1 METTAFCSSF
11 VLVLSYFLLELSI
24 VPIRSIIE
32 SLSSKGDAEVVLTF
46 RRQYAEIAR
55 AREIAE
61 ILVKNGLGFVVEQ
74 LGLTR
79 FLSRW
84 RRRRVEAASEASALL
99 VSERVRRTLEEL
111 GPTFIK
117 LGQVLSG
124 RADLLPEEYI
134 RELTKLLDAA
144 PPVPTEQIVACI
156 EDELGAP
163 VSELFASFELEPI
176 ASASI
181 GQVHRATLPD
191 GQEVVAK
198 VQRPGVE
205 RTVTADLDLL
215 ARQARFLERRS
226 TRARESHLV
235 EIVEELSQAL
245 RDELDYTVEGRN
257 ADRLRRN
264 LSGDTRV
271 VIPQVFW
278 SHSTQRV
285 ITMEAL
291 EGFKLTDV
299 QRLRRERYD
308 PPAIAE
314 VTVDLYLHQVFVD
327 GFFHADPHPANIMV
341 CHDKIGLVDF
351 GMVGQL
357 TPTTRKSL
365 GLLLLALL
373 AQDSQ
378 AVVRVILRLGAAS
391 RGTDPAAVE
400 RDVQRL
406 LMRYYGM
413 PLEVIPIG
421 KVLQEVLTAAFK
433 HQIHL
438 PPDLALLVRVVIVL
452 EGVAQSL
459 DPGFNLAEMAKPFG
473 ERLLRERFSW
483 QRLQDETMHTL
494 GTASRLMRDLPQ
506 RAESLMGR
514 LEDGGVTLGID
525 LRQLARIISKFD
537 SMVSRLA
544 FSIVVAA
551 LIVGSAVVIHGGAT
565 EWNFLGLRLPIA
577 HLSFVLAVIMGAWL
591 LISIVRSRG
600 P

>member
-1 METTAFCSSF
+1 MS
-11 VLVLSYFLLELSI
+11 
-24 VPIRSIIE
+24 VPIP
-32 SLSSKGDAEVVLTF
+32 F

-61 ILVKNGLGFVVEQ
+61 ILIKNGLGFVVEQ

-79 FLSRW
+79 FLSAWKRH
-84 RRRRVEAASEASALL
+84 RVEGAASD
-99 VSERVRRTLEEL
+99 VSGLSVAERVRRTLEEL

-117 LGQVLSG
+117 IGQVLSG
-124 RADLLPEEYI
+124 RTDLLPAEYI
-134 RELTKLLDAA
+134 VELTKLLDAA
-144 PPVPTEQIVACI
+144 PPVPAPQIVARI
-156 EDELGAP
+156 EEELGA
-163 VSELFASFELEPI
+163 SLNELFASFESEPI

-191 GQEVVAK
+191 GQKVVIK

-226 TRARESHLV
+226 TRARESHLA

-245 RDELDYTVEGRN
+245 QEELNYTVEGRN
-257 ADRLRRN
+257 ADCLRRN
-264 LSGDTRV
+264 LAGDERV
-271 VIPQVFW
+271 LIPQVHW
-278 SHSTQRV
+278 NHSTRRV
-285 ITMEAL
+285 LTMEAL
-291 EGFKLTDV
+291 EGFKLTDLR
-299 QRLRRERYD
+299 RLRQEQYD
-308 PPAIAE
+308 LPAVAK

-341 CHDKIGLVDF
+341 CNDKIGLVDF

-357 TPTTRKSL
+357 TPAIKSSL
-365 GLLLLALL
+365 SSLLLALL

-378 AVVRVILRLGAAS
+378 EVVRVILRMGAVS
-391 RGTDPAAVE
+391 RTTDPAAVQ

-406 LMRYYGM
+406 LMRYYGV
-413 PLEVIPIG
+413 PLEVMPIG
-421 KVLQEVLTAAFK
+421 EVLQEVLTAAFK

-452 EGVAQSL
+452 EGLALGL
-459 DPGFNLAEMAKPFG
+459 DPSFNLAEMAKPFG

-483 QRLQDETMHTL
+483 RRLRDEALQTVGMV
-494 GTASRLMRDLPQ
+494 SRMMRDLPQ
-506 RAESLMGR
+506 RAESLMDR
-514 LEDGGVTLGID
+514 LQVGEVTLGID
-525 LRQLARIISKFD
+525 LRQLTRIIAKFD
-537 SMVSRLA
+537 SMINRLA

-551 LIVGSAVVIHGGAT
+551 LILGSAVVIHGGAT
-565 EWNFLGLRLPIA
+565 EWNFLGLQLPIA
-577 HLSFVLAVIMGAWL
+577 HISFVLAVIMGIWL

>member
-1 METTAFCSSF
+1 M
-11 VLVLSYFLLELSI
+11 
-24 VPIRSIIE
+24 P
-32 SLSSKGDAEVVLTF
+32 F

-61 ILVKNGLGFVVEQ
+61 ILIKNGLGFVVEQ
-74 LGLTR
+74 LGLAR
-79 FLSRW
+79 FLSVW
-84 RRRRVEAASEASALL
+84 RRRRVEGAASDTSTLS

-117 LGQVLSG
+117 IGQVLSG
-124 RADLLPEEYI
+124 RADLLPAEYI

-144 PPVPTEQIVACI
+144 PPVPTQQIVACI
-156 EDELGAP
+156 EEELGAP
-163 VSELFASFELEPI
+163 LTERFGSFEPQPI

-181 GQVHRATLPD
+181 GQVHRATLSD
-191 GQEVVAK
+191 GQRVVVK

-205 RTVTADLDLL
+205 RMVMADLDLL
-215 ARQARFLERRS
+215 ARQSRFLERRS
-226 TRARESHLV
+226 ARARESHLV

-257 ADRLRRN
+257 AARLRRN
-264 LSGDTRV
+264 LSDDARV
-271 VIPQVFW
+271 IIPQVHW
-278 SHSTQRV
+278 SHSTRRV
-285 ITMEAL
+285 LTMEAL

-299 QRLRRERYD
+299 QRLRQERYD
-308 PPAIAE
+308 LPAVAE
-314 VTVDLYLHQVFVD
+314 VMVDLYLHQVFVD

-341 CHDKIGLVDF
+341 CDNRIGMMDF

-357 TPTTRKSL
+357 TPATRKSL
-365 GLLLLALL
+365 GSLLLALL

-378 AVVRVILRLGAAS
+378 TVVRVILRMGAAS

-406 LMRYYGM
+406 LMRYYGL
-413 PLEVIPIG
+413 PLEVMPIG
-421 KVLQEVLTAAFK
+421 EVLQEVLTAAFK
-433 HQIHL
+433 HHIHL
-438 PPDLALLVRVVIVL
+438 PPDLALLVRMVIVL
-452 EGVAQSL
+452 EGVALGL

-473 ERLLRERFSW
+473 EHLLRERFSW
-483 QRLQDETMHTL
+483 QRLQDEALQTV
-494 GTASRLMRDLPQ
+494 GTASRLMQDLPQ
-506 RAESLMGR
+506 RAESLMER
-514 LEDGGVTLGID
+514 LGDGAVTLGID
-525 LRQLARIISKFD
+525 LRQLTRIIAKFD

-544 FSIVVAA
+544 FSVVVAA

-565 EWNFLGLRLPIA
+565 EWNFLGLSLPIA
-577 HLSFVLAVIMGAWL
+577 HLSFVLAVVMGAWL

>member
-1 METTAFCSSF
+1 M
-11 VLVLSYFLLELSI
+11 SI
-24 VPIRSIIE
+24 P
-32 SLSSKGDAEVVLTF
+32 F

-61 ILVKNGLGFVVEQ
+61 ILIKNGLGFVVEQ

-79 FLSRW
+79 FLSAW
-84 RRRRVEAASEASALL
+84 RRRRMEGTASDASTLSI
-99 VSERVRRTLEEL
+99 SERVRRTLEEL

-117 LGQVLSG
+117 MGQVLSG
-124 RADLLPEEYI
+124 RVDLLPAEYI

-144 PPVPTEQIVACI
+144 PPVPTQQIVACI
-156 EDELGAP
+156 EQELGTP
-163 VSELFASFELEPI
+163 LSERFGSFELEPI

-191 GQEVVAK
+191 GQKVVVK
-198 VQRPGVE
+198 IQRPGVE
-205 RTVTADLDLL
+205 RTVIADLDLL
-215 ARQARFLERRS
+215 IRQARFLERRS
-226 TRARESHLV
+226 TRVRESHLV

-264 LSGDTRV
+264 LSDDARV
-271 VIPQVFW
+271 LIPQVYW
-278 SHSTQRV
+278 SHSTRQV
-285 ITMEAL
+285 LTMEAL
-291 EGFKLTDV
+291 EGLKLTDV
-299 QRLRRERYD
+299 QRLRQEGYD
-308 PPAIAE
+308 LPAVAE
-314 VTVDLYLHQVFVD
+314 VVVDLYLHQVFVD

-341 CHDKIGLVDF
+341 CDDRIGVMDF

-357 TPTTRKSL
+357 APATRGSL
-365 GLLLLALL
+365 SSLLLALL

-378 AVVRVILRLGAAS
+378 AVVQVILRMGAAS
-391 RGTDPAAVE
+391 RSTDSAAVE

-406 LMRYYGM
+406 LMRYYGL
-413 PLEVIPIG
+413 PLEMMPIG
-421 KVLQEVLTAAFK
+421 EMLQEVLAAAFK

-438 PPDLALLVRVVIVL
+438 PPDLALLARVVIVL
-452 EGVAQSL
+452 EGVALSL

-473 ERLLRERFSW
+473 ERLLRERFSRR
-483 QRLQDETMHTL
+483 RLQDEVLQTVS
-494 GTASRLMRDLPQ
+494 TASRLMRHLPQ
-506 RAESLMGR
+506 RAESLMEQLGN
-514 LEDGGVTLGID
+514 GAVTLGID
-525 LRQLARIISKFD
+525 LRQLTRIIAKLD
-537 SMVSRLA
+537 SMISRLA

-591 LISIVRSRG
+591 LLSIVRSRG

>member
-1 METTAFCSSF
+1 M
-11 VLVLSYFLLELSI
+11 
-24 VPIRSIIE
+24 P
-32 SLSSKGDAEVVLTF
+32 F

-61 ILVKNGLGFVVEQ
+61 ILIKNGLGFVVEQ
-74 LGLTR
+74 LGLAR
-79 FLSRW
+79 FLSVW
-84 RRRRVEAASEASALL
+84 RRRRVEGAASDASTLS

-117 LGQVLSG
+117 IGQVLSG
-124 RADLLPEEYI
+124 RADLLPAEYI

-144 PPVPTEQIVACI
+144 PPVPTQQIVACI
-156 EDELGAP
+156 EEELGAP
-163 VSELFASFELEPI
+163 LTERFGSFEPQPI

-181 GQVHRATLPD
+181 GQVHRATLSD
-191 GQEVVAK
+191 GQRVVVK

-205 RTVTADLDLL
+205 RMVMADLDLL
-215 ARQARFLERRS
+215 ARQSRFLERRS
-226 TRARESHLV
+226 ARARESHLV

-257 ADRLRRN
+257 AARLRRN
-264 LSGDTRV
+264 LSDDARV
-271 VIPQVFW
+271 IIPQVHW
-278 SHSTQRV
+278 SHSTRRV
-285 ITMEAL
+285 LTMEAL

-299 QRLRRERYD
+299 QRLRQERYD
-308 PPAIAE
+308 LPAVAE
-314 VTVDLYLHQVFVD
+314 VMVDLYLHQVFVD

-341 CHDKIGLVDF
+341 CDNRIGMMDF

-357 TPTTRKSL
+357 TPATRKSL
-365 GLLLLALL
+365 GSLLLALL

-378 AVVRVILRLGAAS
+378 TVVRVILRMGAAS

-406 LMRYYGM
+406 LMRYYGL
-413 PLEVIPIG
+413 PLEVMPIG
-421 KVLQEVLTAAFK
+421 EVLQEVLTAAFK
-433 HQIHL
+433 HHIHL
-438 PPDLALLVRVVIVL
+438 PPDLALLVRMVIVL
-452 EGVAQSL
+452 EGVALGL

-473 ERLLRERFSW
+473 EHLLRERFSW
-483 QRLQDETMHTL
+483 QRLQDEALQTV
-494 GTASRLMRDLPQ
+494 GTASRLMQDLPQ
-506 RAESLMGR
+506 RAESLMER
-514 LEDGGVTLGID
+514 LGDGAVTLGID
-525 LRQLARIISKFD
+525 LRQLTRIIAKFD

-544 FSIVVAA
+544 FSVVVAA

-565 EWNFLGLRLPIA
+565 EWNFLGLSLPIA
-577 HLSFVLAVIMGAWL
+577 HLSFVLAVVMGAWL

>member
-1 METTAFCSSF
+1 MP
-11 VLVLSYFLLELSI
+11 VSI
-24 VPIRSIIE
+24 P
-32 SLSSKGDAEVVLTF
+32 F

-61 ILVKNGLGFVVEQ
+61 ILIKNGLGFVAEQ

-79 FLSRW
+79 FLSAW
-84 RRRRVEAASEASALL
+84 RRRRMDGTAPDASALS
-99 VSERVRRTLEEL
+99 VSERVRHTLEEL

-117 LGQVLSG
+117 IGQVLSG
-124 RADLLPEEYI
+124 RADLLPAEYI

-144 PPVPTEQIVACI
+144 PPVPTPDIVARI
-156 EDELGAP
+156 EEELNAP
-163 VSELFASFELEPI
+163 LNKLFASFEPEPV

-191 GQEVVAK
+191 CQKVVVK

-205 RTVTADLDLL
+205 QTVTADLDLL

-235 EIVEELSQAL
+235 EIIEELSRSL

-264 LSGDTRV
+264 LSGDARV
-271 VIPQVFW
+271 IIPRVHW
-278 SHSTQRV
+278 NHSTRRV

-291 EGFKLTDV
+291 EGIKLTDV
-299 QRLRRERYD
+299 QRMRQERYD
-308 PPAIAE
+308 LPAVAE
-314 VTVDLYLHQVFVD
+314 ITVDLYLHQVFVD
-327 GFFHADPHPANIMV
+327 GFFHADPHPANILV
-341 CHDKIGLVDF
+341 CDDKIGLVDF

-357 TPTTRKSL
+357 TPATRRSL
-365 GLLLLALL
+365 SSLLLALL

-378 AVVRVILRLGAAS
+378 AVVRVILHMGAAS
-391 RGTDPAAVE
+391 RSTDPATVE

-406 LMRYYGM
+406 LMRYYGV
-413 PLEVIPIG
+413 PLEVMPIG
-421 KVLQEVLTAAFK
+421 EVLQEVLTAAFK
-433 HQIHL
+433 HRIHL
-438 PPDLALLVRVVIVL
+438 PPDLALLARMVIVL
-452 EGVAQSL
+452 EGVALSL
-459 DPGFNLAEMAKPFG
+459 NPGFNLAEMAKPFG

-483 QRLQDETMHTL
+483 RRLQNEALQTV

-506 RAESLMGR
+506 RAEFLMDR
-514 LEDGGVTLGID
+514 LGDGAVTLGID
-525 LRQLARIISKFD
+525 LRQLNRIIAKFD
-537 SMVSRLA
+537 SMINRLA
-544 FSIVVAA
+544 FSVVVAA

-565 EWNFLGLRLPIA
+565 EWSFLGLRLPVA

-591 LISIVRSRG
+591 LISILRSRG

>member
-1 METTAFCSSF
+1 M
-11 VLVLSYFLLELSI
+11 
-24 VPIRSIIE
+24 P
-32 SLSSKGDAEVVLTF
+32 F

-55 AREIAE
+55 ARQIAE
-61 ILVKNGLGFVVEQ
+61 ILIKNGLGFAVEQ

-79 FLSRW
+79 FLSVW
-84 RRRRVEAASEASALL
+84 RRRRMEGAASDVSALS

-117 LGQVLSG
+117 IGQVLSG
-124 RADLLPEEYI
+124 RADLLPVEYI

-144 PPVPTEQIVACI
+144 PPVPTPQIVACI
-156 EDELGAP
+156 EEELGTPLDA
-163 VSELFASFELEPI
+163 LFASFDPEPL

-181 GQVHRATLPD
+181 GQAHWATLLD
-191 GQEVVAK
+191 GRKVVVK

-205 RTVTADLDLL
+205 RMVNADLDLL

-226 TRARESHLV
+226 MRAREFRLV

-264 LSGDTRV
+264 LSGDERV
-271 VIPQVFW
+271 IIPQVYW
-278 SHSTQRV
+278 RHSARRV
-285 ITMEAL
+285 LTMEAL

-299 QRLRRERYD
+299 QRLHQERYD
-308 PPAIAE
+308 LPAVAQ

-341 CHDKIGLVDF
+341 CDDKIGLVDF

-357 TPTTRKSL
+357 MPGMRSAL

-378 AVVRVILRLGAAS
+378 EVVRVILRMGAAS
-391 RGTDPAAVE
+391 RTTEPAAVE
-400 RDVQRL
+400 REVQRL
-406 LMRYYGM
+406 LMRYYGV
-413 PLEVIPIG
+413 PLEVMPIG
-421 KVLQEVLTAAFK
+421 EVLQEVLMAAFK
-433 HQIHL
+433 HRIHL

-452 EGVAQSL
+452 EGVASSL
-459 DPGFNLAEMAKPFG
+459 DPGFNLAEMARPFAD
-473 ERLLRERFSW
+473 RLLRERFSLR
-483 QRLQDETMHTL
+483 RLQDEAMQTV
-494 GTASRLMRDLPQ
+494 GTASRMMRELPQ
-506 RAESLMGR
+506 RAESLMDR
-514 LEDGGVTLGID
+514 LQAGEMTFGID
-525 LRQLARIISKFD
+525 LRQLPRIIGKLD
-537 SMVSRLA
+537 SMISRLA

-565 EWNFLGLRLPIA
+565 EWNFLGLQLPIA
-577 HLSFVLAVIMGAWL
+577 HVSFVLAVIMGAWL
-591 LISIVRSRG
+591 LISIFRSRG

>member
-1 METTAFCSSF
+1 M
-11 VLVLSYFLLELSI
+11 
-24 VPIRSIIE
+24 P
-32 SLSSKGDAEVVLTF
+32 F

-61 ILVKNGLGFVVEQ
+61 ILIKNGLGFVVEQ
-74 LGLTR
+74 LGLAR
-79 FLSRW
+79 FLSAW
-84 RRRRVEAASEASALL
+84 RRRRVEGAASDASTLS

-117 LGQVLSG
+117 IGQVLSG
-124 RADLLPEEYI
+124 RADLLPAEYI

-144 PPVPTEQIVACI
+144 PPVPTQQIVACI
-156 EDELGAP
+156 EEELGAP
-163 VSELFASFELEPI
+163 LNERFGSFEPEPI

-181 GQVHRATLPD
+181 GQVHRATLSD
-191 GQEVVAK
+191 GQKVVVK

-205 RTVTADLDLL
+205 RMVMADLDLL

-257 ADRLRRN
+257 AARLRRN
-264 LSGDTRV
+264 LSDDARV
-271 VIPQVFW
+271 IIPQVHW
-278 SHSTQRV
+278 SHSTRRV
-285 ITMEAL
+285 LTMEAL
-291 EGFKLTDV
+291 EGLKLTDV
-299 QRLRRERYD
+299 QRLRQERYD
-308 PPAIAE
+308 LPAVAE
-314 VTVDLYLHQVFVD
+314 VMVDLYLHQVFVD

-341 CHDKIGLVDF
+341 CDNRIGMVDF

-357 TPTTRKSL
+357 TPATRKSL
-365 GLLLLALL
+365 GSLLLALL

-378 AVVRVILRLGAAS
+378 TVVRMILRMGAAS
-391 RGTDPAAVE
+391 RSTDPAAVE

-406 LMRYYGM
+406 LMRYYGL
-413 PLEVIPIG
+413 PLEVMPIG
-421 KVLQEVLTAAFK
+421 EVLQEVLTAAFK
-433 HQIHL
+433 HHIHL

-452 EGVAQSL
+452 EGVALGL

-473 ERLLRERFSW
+473 EHLLRERFSW
-483 QRLQDETMHTL
+483 QRLQDEALQTV
-494 GTASRLMRDLPQ
+494 GTASRLMQDLPQ
-506 RAESLMGR
+506 RAESLMER
-514 LEDGGVTLGID
+514 LGDGAVTLGID
-525 LRQLARIISKFD
+525 LRQLTRIIAKFD

-544 FSIVVAA
+544 FSVVVAA

-565 EWNFLGLRLPIA
+565 EWNFLGLSLPIA
-577 HLSFVLAVIMGAWL
+577 HLSFVLAVVMGAWL
-591 LISIVRSRG
+591 LMSIVRSRG